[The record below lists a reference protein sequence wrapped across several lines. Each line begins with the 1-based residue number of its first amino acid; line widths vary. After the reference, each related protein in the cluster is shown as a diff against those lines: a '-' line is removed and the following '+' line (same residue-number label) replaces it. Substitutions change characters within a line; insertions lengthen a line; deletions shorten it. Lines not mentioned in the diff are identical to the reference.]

1 MGLHA
6 FAGATLVFAGT
17 PRDSSRPLKTVS
29 MAKTALAVNP
39 HDLILWYGHTGPPQG
54 EPLLRA
60 RAQIS
65 HKDDATR
72 GPTGFRS
79 QRDPARS
86 QDGTDRHRGPNELAA
101 QLIERVLADAVSLR
115 ELVIDVGRCFDRP
128 NHIEFGGLGDHGG
141 EVPSRKPAVE
151 EDQAG
156 RNAQ

>member
-39 HDLILWYGHTGPPQG
+39 HDFVVRYGSV
-54 EPLLRA
+54 L
-60 RAQIS
+60 
-65 HKDDATR
+65 HKV
-72 GPTGFRS
+72 
-79 QRDPARS
+79 
-86 QDGTDRHRGPNELAA
+86 
-101 QLIERVLADAVSLR
+101 ILR
-115 ELVIDVGRCFDRP
+115 ELVIDVGRRVDRA
-128 NHIEFGGLGDHGG
+128 NHIESGGLGDHGG
-141 EVPSRKPAVE
+141 EVPGRRPAVE